1 MLCEAVKDIA
11 DAEAIGDI
19 PGFIATVVLRSYFGN
34 AESQR
39 LSLHILI
46 LLSRRHRNKLK
57 IIQLGGFSFA
67 LWHVSQRHAMMGCR
81 LMASLM
87 DAEEGLMKFIKD
99 GASFE
104 LVNLTVKTG
113 ILTTWI
119 SGVIEGLR
127 DFPLGRTKFLEA
139 VGSLPSK
146 EVFVQQRL
154 TWCLLDFVE
163 EDERYCLEDTLED

>member
-1 MLCEAVKDIA
+1 
-11 DAEAIGDI
+11 
-19 PGFIATVVLRSYFGN
+19 
-34 AESQR
+34 
-39 LSLHILI
+39 
-46 LLSRRHRNKLK
+46 
-57 IIQLGGFSFA
+57 
-67 LWHVSQRHAMMGCR
+67 
-81 LMASLM
+81 MASLM

-127 DFPLGRTKFLEA
+127 DFPLGRTKFLET